1 MNRRELLKQTAA
13 LGLTAAA
20 PHAVEAQN
28 TSPAP
33 AGGVPVAF
41 VISKDAE
48 VMDFAGPWEVFQSVW
63 VKDKPF
69 FSLYTV
75 AQTKVPVAVGG
86 GMKILPD
93 YTFKTAPAPKLIVI
107 PAQGGQTLEMIEW
120 IRRASKTTDI
130 TMSVCNG
137 SFILAKTGLLNGKSA
152 AAHHGGYFA
161 LAASYPEVHVKRGA
175 RWVDEGRIMSAGG
188 ISSGI
193 DLALHVVEK
202 YCGRRQAE
210 DAVNAMEY
218 QGQGWLHADA
228 NDSYKKVNLGTEEH
242 PICPVC
248 QSDADKNI
256 KSVYKG
262 RTYYF
267 CSKNCKDLF
276 DKHPELVDQFL
287 VRA

>member
-1 MNRRELLKQTAA
+1 
-13 LGLTAAA
+13 
-20 PHAVEAQN
+20 
-28 TSPAP
+28 
-33 AGGVPVAF
+33 
-41 VISKDAE
+41 
-48 VMDFAGPWEVFQSVW
+48 MDFAGPWAVFQTVW

-69 FSLYTV
+69 FNLYTV
-75 AQTKVPVAVGG
+75 AQTREPVSVGG

-93 YTFKTAPAPKLIVI
+93 YTFQTAPAPKLIVI
-107 PAQGGQTLEMIEW
+107 PAQDGQTPEMIDW
-120 IRRASKTTDI
+120 IRNASQTTDI

-137 SFILAKTGLLNGKSA
+137 AFILAKTGLLNGKSA

-161 LAASYPEVHVKRGA
+161 LAANNPGVRVQRGA

-202 YCGRRQAE
+202 YCGRQQAE
-210 DAVNAMEY
+210 DAVDAMEY

-228 NDSYKKVNLGTEEH
+228 NAAYKKVNLGTEQR

-276 DKHPELVDQFL
+276 DKHPDLVDKF
-287 VRA
+287 VR